1 MGQKIIKNS
10 KQVYFFQLNK
20 IKNVPKYLVIEDL
33 KKKKSLKIS
42 SRSRELSLVSW
53 DKCLVTSLIII

>member
-20 IKNVPKYLVIEDL
+20 IKNVPKYLVIEDF
-33 KKKKSLKIS
+33 KKKVYN
-42 SRSRELSLVSW
+42 LVSF
-53 DKCLVTSLIII
+53 S

>member
-33 KKKKSLKIS
+33 KKKSLKIS
-42 SRSRELSLVSW
+42 SRSRELVSSRGIS
-53 DKCLVTSLIII
+53 VSSHP

>member
-33 KKKKSLKIS
+33 KKKSLKIS
-42 SRSRELSLVSW
+42 SRSRELSLVG
-53 DKCLVTSLIII
+53 

>member
-1 MGQKIIKNS
+1 MGQKIIKMS

-33 KKKKSLKIS
+33 KKKSLKIS
-42 SRSRELSLVSW
+42 SRSRELSLVLS
-53 DKCLVTSLIII
+53 DKCLITSLIII

>member
-20 IKNVPKYLVIEDL
+20 IKNVPKYLVIEDF
-33 KKKKSLKIS
+33 KKKSLKIS
-42 SRSRELSLVSW
+42 SRSHELSLVSW
-53 DKCLVTSLIII
+53 DKCLITSLIII